1 MAGTRGG
8 PTSIRN
14 RLVAIFAVSASILL
28 VLTCAL
34 LYIAFDAQLEGTIDQ
49 TLRDRANDITLDLQE
64 GNVQI
69 RSGEPFAQLLAADSG
84 QLIDSTT
91 TAASRPPVLSRR
103 ELVRARNHEI
113 VVERRR
119 VTGLG
124 DRGRVLARPETTK
137 EGQSV
142 VVVVGESLDA
152 VARARQRLGLLL
164 GITSPLLIGAIAGC
178 GWVLAGAALRPVER
192 LTEEAEAISLQ
203 KGGQRLPQPPGD
215 DEIAHL
221 GRTLNAMLDRIESS
235 LARERAFVDDASHEL
250 RTPLSILRGELEL
263 ACDRPGNR
271 AEMRKSLQSALAEAE
286 QLGRLTEDLLTLARA
301 DGGRLDPRLQPV
313 DLLETTRLAVAR
325 YGVAGGPAL
334 QVDGDE
340 VEVTADPM
348 LLERLLRNSIANATR
363 YARSR
368 VQLTVGTDDGWGRL
382 TVADDG
388 AGFPAE
394 FLPVAFDRFTRADA
408 DRGRDHG
415 GSGLGLAIVAAVV
428 RAQNG
433 RVEVDNA
440 SALGGGRLRVWLPLT
455 PDQVPATANGQ
466 KSASEPVAGAVA
478 AGPNGSVALPA
489 G

>member
-1 MAGTRGG
+1 MASRLTP

-14 RLVAIFAVSASILL
+14 RLVAMFAVSASILL

-49 TLRDRANDITLDLQE
+49 TLRDRANDITVDLRE

-69 RSGEPFAQLLAADSG
+69 RSGEPFAQLLSTDTG
-84 QLIDSTT
+84 QVIDSTT
-91 TAASRPPVLSRR
+91 TAGRRPPVLSRR
-103 ELVRARNHEI
+103 ELARARDHEI

-124 DRGRVLARPETTK
+124 DRGRVLARPERTA
-137 EGQSV
+137 EGESV
-142 VVVVGESLDA
+142 IVVVGESLDA

-271 AEMRKSLQSALAEAE
+271 AEMRRSLQSALQEAE

-301 DGGRLDPRLQPV
+301 DGGRLDPRLRPV
-313 DLLETTRLAVAR
+313 DLLDTARLAVAR
-325 YGVAGGPAL
+325 YRTPGGPSL
-334 QVDGDE
+334 EVVGDH
-340 VEVTADPM
+340 VTVSADPM
-348 LLERLLRNSIANATR
+348 LLERLLRNSIANA
-363 YARSR
+363 ARHATSR
-368 VQLTVGTDDGWGRL
+368 VELRLDRGDRWGRL

-433 RVEVDNA
+433 RVEVDNGGP
-440 SALGGGRLRVWLPLT
+440 LGGGRLRVWLPLAPSSAEGT
-455 PDQVPATANGQ
+455 GAPAPGENGAEETAVTVSGT
-466 KSASEPVAGAVA
+466 AV
-478 AGPNGSVALPA
+478 
-489 G
+489 